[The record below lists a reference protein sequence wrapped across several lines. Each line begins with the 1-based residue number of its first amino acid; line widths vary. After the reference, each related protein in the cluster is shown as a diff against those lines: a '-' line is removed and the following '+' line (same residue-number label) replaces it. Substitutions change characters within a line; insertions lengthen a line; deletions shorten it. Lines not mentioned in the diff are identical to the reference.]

1 MSDKLTHK
9 DLILSWIEEERDEMI
24 SFLQNFVQAKSPNPP
39 GDTIDSAKVITDLL
53 TTHEI
58 PYRII
63 APKPEMPNILST
75 FEGGRSGRHLVLNGH
90 TDVFPVTNN
99 PQKEGWTT
107 DPWGGQIIDNKI
119 YGRGS
124 ADMKCGTSASIWT
137 YILLNR
143 LKKEIGGK
151 LTLTCVSDEE
161 TFGPWG
167 SRWLMDNEP
176 EILGDCCLNGE
187 PSSPHT
193 IRYGEK
199 GLIWLTFSVKTLG
212 AHGAY
217 THVSPSATR
226 IAANFIIEL
235 ECLESLE
242 FDLPKEIITAQKEA
256 ALEFDRGMGAGA
268 SEVISKITLNI
279 GTIQGGIKTNMIP
292 GDCTFE
298 ADIRLPVGLES
309 ELVFDEIRKIL
320 VKYPEVSMT
329 ENMYNPPS
337 HCDPSG
343 EMLKIIQNNVEAL
356 RGFRPTGVVSM
367 GGTDAR
373 LWRYKGIPA
382 YVYGPFP
389 TGMGSFDE
397 NVPINDYLHLI
408 RTHALS
414 AYDYLTMA

>member
-1 MSDKLTHK
+1 
-9 DLILSWIEEERDEMI
+9 
-24 SFLQNFVQAKSPNPP
+24 
-39 GDTIDSAKVITDLL
+39 
-53 TTHEI
+53 
-58 PYRII
+58 
-63 APKPEMPNILST
+63 
-75 FEGGRSGRHLVLNGH
+75 
-90 TDVFPVTNN
+90 
-99 PQKEGWTT
+99 
-107 DPWGGQIIDNKI
+107 
-119 YGRGS
+119 
-124 ADMKCGTSASIWT
+124 
-137 YILLNR
+137 
-143 LKKEIGGK
+143 
-151 LTLTCVSDEE
+151 
-161 TFGPWG
+161 
-167 SRWLMDNEP
+167 
-176 EILGDCCLNGE
+176 
-187 PSSPHT
+187 
-193 IRYGEK
+193 
-199 GLIWLTFSVKTLG
+199 
-212 AHGAY
+212 
-217 THVSPSATR
+217 
-226 IAANFIIEL
+226 
-235 ECLESLE
+235 
-242 FDLPKEIITAQKEA
+242 
-256 ALEFDRGMGAGA
+256 
-268 SEVISKITLNI
+268 
-279 GTIQGGIKTNMIP
+279 MIP